1 MANLRSEGGKVRFL
15 FTMNMQSRSGN
26 PTHQVIGVVHG
37 VTNLDQMLDILQD
50 QDFITVEEFYRQPEG
65 GYYSRGNTILNT
77 VHIGKVKV
85 DAST

>member
-1 MANLRSEGGKVRFL
+1 MRFL

-26 PTHQVIGVVHG
+26 PTHQVIGEVLG
-37 VTNLDQMLDILQD
+37 IQSLDDMLDMLLN

-77 VHIGKVKV
+77 AHIGKVKV
-85 DAST
+85 DGST